1 MINVYNKKLYK
12 KINNCQYTTKQA
24 ITYFLL
30 GYYKSR
36 INNIDMII
44 KSIIKQLIAIKPQNV
59 LENYYCQ
66 YLNIYG
72 KEWKLTLNQFLSY
85 SYIVSE
91 EILKSNT
98 KYESFEIIYIFNNI
112 LKNSHLNRLKNMLK
126 AISLGFFNLS
136 SVCFVIK

>member
-112 LKNSHLNRLKNMLK
+112 LKKFTPKQAEKYVKSHKFRL
-126 AISLGFFNLS
+126 F
-136 SVCFVIK
+136 

>member
-1 MINVYNKKLYK
+1 MINVYNKKIYK
-12 KINNCQYTTKQA
+12 KINNCQYTTQQA

-44 KSIIKQLIAIKPQNV
+44 KNIIKQLIAIKPQNV

-72 KEWKLTLNQFLSY
+72 KEWKLTLNQILSY

-98 KYESFEIIYIFNNI
+98 KCESFEIIYIFNNI
-112 LKNSHLNRLKNMLK
+112 LKKFTPKQAEKYVESHKFRL
-126 AISLGFFNLS
+126 F
-136 SVCFVIK
+136 

>member
-36 INNIDMII
+36 IDNIDMII

-72 KEWKLTLNQFLSY
+72 KEWELTLNQFLSY

-98 KYESFEIIYIFNNI
+98 KCESFEIIYIFNNI
-112 LKNSHLNRLKNMLK
+112 LKKFTPKQAEKYVESYKFRL
-126 AISLGFFNLS
+126 F
-136 SVCFVIK
+136 

>member
-98 KYESFEIIYIFNNI
+98 KCESFEIIYIFNNI
-112 LKNSHLNRLKNMLK
+112 LKKFTPKQAEKYVESHKF
-126 AISLGFFNLS
+126 SFF
-136 SVCFVIK
+136 

>member
-1 MINVYNKKLYK
+1 MINVYNKKIYK

-36 INNIDMII
+36 INNINMII

-91 EILKSNT
+91 EISKSNT
-98 KYESFEIIYIFNNI
+98 KCESFEIIYIFNNI
-112 LKNSHLNRLKNMLK
+112 LKKFTPKQAEKYVESHKFRL
-126 AISLGFFNLS
+126 F
-136 SVCFVIK
+136 

>member
-91 EILKSNT
+91 EMLKLNT
-98 KYESFEIIYIFNNI
+98 KVLKLYIFLI
-112 LKNSHLNRLKNMLK
+112 
-126 AISLGFFNLS
+126 IF
-136 SVCFVIK
+136 

>member
-12 KINNCQYTTKQA
+12 KINSCQYTTKQA

-36 INNIDMII
+36 VNNIDMII

-59 LENYYCQ
+59 LKNYCCQ

-85 SYIVSE
+85 SYIVCE
-91 EILKSNT
+91 EILKSNN
-98 KYESFEIIYIFNNI
+98 KLESFEIIYFFNNF
-112 LKNSHLNRLKNMLK
+112 LKIFTPKQAEKYVESHKFRL
-126 AISLGFFNLS
+126 F
-136 SVCFVIK
+136 

>member
-1 MINVYNKKLYK
+1 MINVHNKKLYK

-36 INNIDMII
+36 VNNIDVII
-44 KSIIKQLIAIKPQNV
+44 KNIIKQLITIESKNV

-72 KEWKLTLNQFLSY
+72 KELNLTLNQLLSY
-85 SYIVSE
+85 SYIVCE
-91 EILKSNT
+91 EISKSNN
-98 KYESFEIIYIFNNI
+98 KLESFEIIYIFNNF
-112 LKNSHLNRLKNMLK
+112 HT
-126 AISLGFFNLS
+126 
-136 SVCFVIK
+136 

>member
-1 MINVYNKKLYK
+1 MINVHNKKLYK

-36 INNIDMII
+36 VNNIDVII
-44 KSIIKQLIAIKPQNV
+44 KNIIKQLITIESKNV

-72 KEWKLTLNQFLSY
+72 KEWKLTLKQFLSY

-91 EILKSNT
+91 EILKLNN
-98 KYESFEIIYIFNNI
+98 KCESFEIIYIFNNI
-112 LKNSHLNRLKNMLK
+112 FKKFTPKQAEKYVESHKFR
-126 AISLGFFNLS
+126 IF
-136 SVCFVIK
+136 

>member
-1 MINVYNKKLYK
+1 MINVYNKKIYK

-44 KSIIKQLIAIKPQNV
+44 KNIIKQLIAIKPQNV

-72 KEWKLTLNQFLSY
+72 KEWKLTLNQILSY

-98 KYESFEIIYIFNNI
+98 KCESFEIIYIFNNI
-112 LKNSHLNRLKNMLK
+112 LNKFTPKQAEKYVESHKFRL
-126 AISLGFFNLS
+126 F
-136 SVCFVIK
+136 